1 MRCHAFS
8 RPWRAPQTLSTS
20 ARLQWRPTT
29 APAPAAAVKLVL
41 PLPFCRSSRGSE
53 ERLRHRSDQSLPAD
67 HRRLHPPGTER
78 GAQGQGQGRGQG
90 QIGHLSTIA
99 IGHVSAA
106 EGKARWRIECF
117 PARFFHSRR
126 SKVRRSK
133 VKGQTVSWFQMSSVL
148 EFMYSVVIG
157 QGQRLQVIYDMYRRT
172 HIQ

>member
-1 MRCHAFS
+1 MHSVDHGVPHKHCPLLPDCNGVQQQHQHQQQQQSNLFFRCLSAAAAGALKNAFVIVQIS
-8 RPWRAPQTLSTS
+8 RFQQIIGVFTLQAPNEALKV
-20 ARLQWRPTT
+20 RVK
-29 APAPAAAVKLVL
+29 AAVKARSV
-41 PLPFCRSSRGSE
+41 FC
-53 ERLRHRSDQSLPAD
+53 
-67 HRRLHPPGTER
+67 
-78 GAQGQGQGRGQG
+78 
-90 QIGHLSTIA
+90 LSTIA

-117 PARFFHSRR
+117 PARLFHSRR
-126 SKVRRSK
+126 SKVRQSK